1 MTWDYYNIE
10 KEIIRRDSLEREV
23 EYETY
28 VKLLNETFDKM
39 RMLPVPKTRAELQQR
54 MRAFDKL
61 LEEEGR
67 N

>member
-10 KEIIRRDSLEREV
+10 KEIIRRDTLEREV

-39 RMLPVPKTRAELQQR
+39 KMLPVPKTRAELQKR
-54 MRAFDKL
+54 MRAFNKL

>member
-1 MTWDYYNIE
+1 MTWDYYDIE
-10 KEIIRRDSLEREV
+10 KEVIRRETLEREV

>member
-10 KEIIRRDSLEREV
+10 KEIIRRDTLEREV